1 MGFTIKVFI
10 NGKKYILK
18 IKKYITLHQIVNLL
32 YGRNTGIVIEYNKK
46 ITKKDLWKHIYI
58 NSNDNIEIL
67 TIVGGG

>member
-1 MGFTIKVFI
+1 MNFTIQVFI
-10 NGKKYILK
+10 NGKKYNLK

-46 ITKKDLWKHIYI
+46 ITKKDMWKHIYI